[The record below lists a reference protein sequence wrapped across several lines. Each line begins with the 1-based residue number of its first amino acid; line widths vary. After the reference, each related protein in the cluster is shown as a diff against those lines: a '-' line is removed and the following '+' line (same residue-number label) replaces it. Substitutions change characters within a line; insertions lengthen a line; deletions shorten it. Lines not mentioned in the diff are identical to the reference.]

1 MTLSVLKQIRDSVQ
15 QRPDILAD
23 EKKDGKIV
31 AGWFGYFIPEEIIHA
46 LGMIPVRLGRG
57 GDERLVELGARYISS
72 QNCAFIRASMGM
84 FAENSDP
91 YILAA
96 DVVAF
101 DNACMQIYR
110 LGEVSKYYFKKKT
123 LFLGVPRNPHTEASQ
138 KYFRQEMEHFTRNLE
153 TIAGKKIDSLD
164 LAESILLFQ
173 TIRNCTKKLFQSLLI
188 PDSPLNWKEGIEVV
202 HAGYYLDK
210 KNYLSLLQEL
220 LSEIESVSI
229 KSDKKSPDV
238 RIILSG
244 SALAPGDEKLVDL
257 IEEMNGTVVRDD
269 LWTGLN
275 PSLNMNIEHPLV
287 SSLAD
292 AYLNR
297 IPHYTLPCVEKDEDI
312 RFEHLKSAIEETN
325 ANGVIYHT
333 IRYCDSATFK
343 TSGLK
348 NRLKNAGIPLLEIHT
363 EYSGSDVEAIRT
375 RVEAFFEILKA
386 QNHTEVKV

>member
-1 MTLSVLKQIRDSVQ
+1 MTLSALKQIRDAVE
-15 QRPDILAD
+15 QRPSTLVA
-23 EKKDGKIV
+23 EKNNGKIV
-31 AGWFGYFIPEEIIHA
+31 VGWFGYFIPEEIVHA

-91 YILAA
+91 YIRAA

-123 LFLGVPRNPHTEASQ
+123 LFLGVPRNPQAESSQ
-138 KYFRQEMEHFTRNLE
+138 KYFRQEMEHFTQNLE
-153 TIAGKKIDSLD
+153 KIAGKKIDTLD
-164 LAESILLFQ
+164 LAESILLYQ

-188 PDSPLNWKEGIEVV
+188 PDSPLHWKEVIEVV

-220 LSEIESVSI
+220 LSEIDSGSV
-229 KSDKKSPDV
+229 KSENKSPDV
-238 RIILSG
+238 RVILSG
-244 SALAPGDEKLVDL
+244 SAIAPGDEKLVDL
-257 IEEMNGTVVRDD
+257 IEQMNGTIVRDD

-275 PSLNMNIEHPLV
+275 PSLNMNIEHPSV
-287 SSLAD
+287 SSIAD
-292 AYLNR
+292 AYMNR
-297 IPHYTLPCVEKDEDI
+297 IPHYTLPCIEKDNDI
-312 RFEHLKSAIEETN
+312 RFEHLMSTVLETK

-343 TSGLK
+343 TTGLK

-386 QNHTEVKV
+386 QNQTEVKV